1 LSSNICSIRLTDV
14 PTPAVQPLPEVLDAL
29 RGHGLRRGVAP
40 LPGEVVMP
48 AVPTGHAALDGAL
61 GTAGWPRGALTVL
74 DAAPGHGA
82 TSLALDSVAAAQ
94 AAGGLVAWIDA
105 SRTYDPACAARH
117 RVNLEWLLVV
127 RPTDGAEA
135 LELATWLARSRLL
148 DLLVLDLDGSSVPRF
163 ERLAALLPRS
173 DATALLIGPSI
184 VRQAAAKAAG
194 VRLRLERRAWLA
206 VGRDLVGVRTA
217 ASVTRHRWALAGGAA
232 ELDLHFGEGRR
243 IDPLLPALAAPQL
256 EPAAAIVDLVEL
268 ADPQPALTV
277 LSA

>member
-1 LSSNICSIRLTDV
+1 
-14 PTPAVQPLPEVLDAL
+14 
-29 RGHGLRRGVAP
+29 
-40 LPGEVVMP
+40 
-48 AVPTGHAALDGAL
+48 
-61 GTAGWPRGALTVL
+61 
-74 DAAPGHGA
+74 
-82 TSLALDSVAAAQ
+82 VAAAQ

-105 SRTYDPACAARH
+105 SRTFDPAGAARH
-117 RVNLEWLLVV
+117 GVNLEWLLVV

-135 LELATWLARSRLL
+135 LELAAWLARSRLL
-148 DLLVLDLDGSSVPRF
+148 DLLAIDLDGSSVPRF

-206 VGRDLVGVRTA
+206 VGRDLVGLRTA
-217 ASVTRHRWALAGGAA
+217 AEVTRHRWALAGGTA

-243 IDPLLPALAAPQL
+243 IDPLLPALAAPQQ
-256 EPAAAIVDLVEL
+256 ETATTVVEI
-268 ADPQPALTV
+268 ADQPALTV